1 MIIHRA
7 ENSVKQNLK
16 EAVMAN
22 ISALIKTRYPLIQ
35 GGMANIANHQL
46 AAAVSRG
53 GALGVIAAGGDS
65 PEKVREEIRL
75 LREITDAPFGV
86 NIMLM
91 SPHAPALAGLVIE
104 EKVSVV
110 TTGAGNPGPYL
121 AAWKEAGI
129 VVIPVMPSV
138 AFARRM
144 ERAGADAV
152 IVEGTEAGGHV
163 GELTTMALVPQ
174 VVDAVSIP
182 VIAAGGVADYRQVLA
197 AFALGASGIQAG
209 TIFLT
214 AEECPI
220 HERYKELV
228 IKAKDTDTMVTGR
241 ETGAPV
247 RVLKNKMARTYN
259 KLSRQ
264 GATLE
269 ELEQLTLGS
278 LKKAVHDGNLEEGSF
293 MAGQVAGMLK
303 EIRPAA
309 RLIEDLFAPVE
320 AYRQGLK
327 IL

>member
-1 MIIHRA
+1 MIIPRA

-16 EAVMAN
+16 EAVATN

-35 GGMANIANHQL
+35 GGMANIANHRL
-46 AAAVSRG
+46 AAAVSQG
-53 GALGVIAAGGDS
+53 GALGVIAAGGEC
-65 PEKVREEIRL
+65 PEKVSEEIRL

-86 NIMLM
+86 NIMLL
-91 SPHAPALAGLVIE
+91 SPHAPALAQLVIE

-110 TTGAGNPGPYL
+110 TTGAGNPGTYL
-121 AAWKEAGI
+121 AAWKKAGI

-138 AFARRM
+138 TFARRM

-214 AEECPI
+214 AEECPV

-259 KLSRQ
+259 RLSRQ
-264 GATLE
+264 GVALE
-269 ELEQLTLGS
+269 ELERLTLGS
-278 LKKAVHDGNLEEGSF
+278 LKKAVHDGDLEHGSF

-320 AYRQGLK
+320 AYRQRLRV
-327 IL
+327 L